1 MKKGKKV
8 PRRRRTVEQKHMPG
22 YRHKVE
28 TKYNRQIKHRN
39 KDDEGV

>member
-22 YRHKVE
+22 FKHKVLS
-28 TKYNRQIKHRN
+28 KYNRREKH
-39 KDDEGV
+39 KGPIEDA

>member
-22 YRHKVE
+22 FKHKVQ
-28 TKYNRQIKHRN
+28 TKYNRRN
-39 KDDEGV
+39 KHKNREKDV